1 MSKQT
6 KWSRR
11 DAKRQ
16 KRRSGMRISGR
27 SLFTITELQRKRY
40 KRAEE
45 VKHDDVAEG
54 S

>member
-6 KWSRR
+6 KWDRR
-11 DAKRQ
+11 DAKHQ

-27 SLFTITELQRKRY
+27 SIFTITELQRKRH

-45 VKHDDVAEG
+45 VRNEDVAER